1 MKKILVVLALIGL
14 SMAFAQIKVG
24 ALWNITGGMS
34 SIDEPGYN
42 GMQLAA
48 DQINAAGG
56 VLGQEIQLVV
66 IDGKTDQTANA
77 NAASRLVD
85 VDKVAVVGGINDS
98 TFALAS
104 GPIFQDAGIP
114 FVIAGA
120 TLPDLP
126 DQIGDYAFMVPFGDN
141 IQAYA
146 GAEFAYNDLGAKTVY
161 VLYDTAFDY
170 SVALRAFFK
179 ERWADLAGADSI
191 LLEDTYKNGDKDF
204 SAQIARLKALDPQ
217 PDVLYIAAVPDDVGN
232 LVQQIRGAGLMQPIV
247 GGDGWDTPILT
258 EVGGEAAENTYFTT
272 HVSLSNT
279 GDMVQNFVS
288 SYTETYGNAP
298 ENAFAALGYDTMG
311 LIADAITRAG
321 SADSAAIRDALAA
334 TQGYSG
340 VTGTI
345 SYEGDSRVPNKS
357 VTVIKVENGDFVFA
371 KEVTP

>member
-1 MKKILVVLALIGL
+1 MKKLLVVLSLAFL
-14 SMAFAQIKVG
+14 SLAFAQIKVG

-34 SIDEPGYN
+34 SIDEPGYQ

-56 VLGQEIQLVV
+56 VLGQQIQLVV

-77 NAASRLVD
+77 SAASRMVD
-85 VDKVAVVGGINDS
+85 VDKVVVVGGVNDS

-141 IQAYA
+141 IQAFA
-146 GAEFAYNDLGAKTVY
+146 GAEFAYHDLGAKTVY

-170 SVALRAFFK
+170 SVVLRAFFK
-179 ERWADLAGADSI
+179 ERWTDLAGADSI

-204 SAQIARLKALDPQ
+204 SAQIARLKALEPQ

-272 HVSLSNT
+272 HVSLSNS
-279 GDMVQNFVS
+279 GDKVQNFVS
-288 SYTETYGNAP
+288 AYTDAYGNAP

-311 LIADAITRAG
+311 LIADAISRAG

-357 VTVIKVENGDFVFA
+357 VTVIKVENGNFVFA